1 MLDDVL
7 SAVDTKTEN
16 TILNSLKKIMEGRT
30 TIIISHRVSSAKL
43 ANKII
48 VLDEGE
54 IIEEGT
60 HETLIAQRGVYFDL
74 YEKQTQADE
83 VEAED

>member
-1 MLDDVL
+1 
-7 SAVDTKTEN
+7 
-16 TILNSLKKIMEGRT
+16 
-30 TIIISHRVSSAKL
+30 L